1 MLTAIFNFIIQVFF
15 WLCGVIGSIIIFPI
29 QLIIVGIIPGMGDAI
44 ASTLNFF
51 TNQVFPM
58 LSFVKEFVLDLSCMP
73 RPIFAL
79 LTTFLLTKWAIAPA
93 VRSIIFIINTYRL
106 FRGGVTIN
114 LSHGEKNVRF

>member
-44 ASTLNFF
+44 ATTLNFF
-51 TNQVFPM
+51 NNQVFPM

-73 RPIFAL
+73 RPVFAL

-93 VRSIIFIINTYRL
+93 IRSIIFIINTYRL